1 MKRNLLLIA
10 ITGLL
15 MAACNSGG
23 ENLERVPIF
32 KVLGPTGTVSTDVP
46 IAIDGKA
53 QEVSFRVYASGTWSA
68 LMSEN
73 STGFSLSDTSGTAG
87 DTSVKVVAAANRSG
101 ATRSATV
108 TFVMNDSV
116 YAYTIEQEEEQPY
129 LDPVKLSFVISG
141 YAQELNIAVETNQ
154 ESWTYDLG
162 DASTWLTERSKDNS
176 SLVLSV
182 AENKSGEVRNAR
194 IKIWSALHP
203 EVFTFITVEQD
214 WIIEAPVADLL
225 DVVFGENC
233 AASDAS
239 AMSMAIDG
247 SCLDA
252 TVSTQYSERYGR
264 WVAVFSAE
272 PVTAAHDTGFWKI
285 PYTTRTDFAEGLEDG
300 YSIELLF
307 ARGDTQAPGKQIKP
321 FASTQ
326 AGGTG
331 MCFRATTHEIN
342 WEIHSGGT
350 RTGDGYKFTGGKW
363 NELYSGVVP
372 QKDVFYHTVLTWDK
386 TEGKARCYVNG
397 ELTTTLNVT
406 GNFDH
411 MVSNVNAYWFGLG
424 ADPNASDKGEL
435 SFQGT
440 IVLARIYDDPLTS
453 QQVNALYQLVE

>member
-15 MAACNSGG
+15 MTACNSGG
-23 ENLERVPIF
+23 ENLDRIPIF
-32 KVLGPTGTVSTDVP
+32 KVLGPAGTVSTDVP
-46 IAIDGKA
+46 IEIDGKA
-53 QEVSFRVYASGTWSA
+53 QEISFRVYASGTWSA
-68 LMSEN
+68 SLSEG
-73 STGFSLSDTSGTAG
+73 STGFSLSDTSGASG
-87 DTSVKVVAAANRSG
+87 DTPVKVLASANRSG
-101 ATRSATV
+101 STRSASV
-108 TFVMNDSV
+108 TFAMNDSI
-116 YAYTIEQEEEQPY
+116 YTYTIEQEEEQPY
-129 LDPVKLSFVISG
+129 LDPVKTSFVISG
-141 YAQELNIAVETNQ
+141 YAQELNLVVETNQ

-162 DASTWLTERSKDNS
+162 DGAGWLAERSKDNS

-182 AENKSGEVRNAR
+182 AENKTGSVRSVR
-194 IKIWSALHP
+194 IKLWSELHP
-203 EVFTFITVEQD
+203 EVFSFITVEQD
-214 WIIEAPVADLL
+214 WIIDAPVADLL

-233 AASDAS
+233 AADDVSPMK
-239 AMSMAIDG
+239 MSIDG

-264 WVAVFSAE
+264 WVAVFSAA
-272 PVTAAHDTGFWKI
+272 PVSAVHDTGFWKI

-300 YSIELLF
+300 FSMELLF
-307 ARGDTQAPGKQIKP
+307 ARADTQAPGKQIKP

-342 WEIHSGGT
+342 WEIHTGGK

-372 QKDVFYHTVLTWDK
+372 QKDTFYHTVLTWNK
-386 TEGKARCYVNG
+386 EEGIARCYVDG
-397 ELTTTLNVT
+397 VLTTTLNAT

-440 IVLARIYDDPLTS
+440 IVLARIYNDPLTS